1 MTWSGG
7 PRDPIFQRSHVERP
21 KAPRWRGV
29 WRIFP
34 CLVLLCLIAGVGQA
48 QSSDDAAGVVPQGVV
63 VKTVLSIVP
72 ESGSSVSQGGS
83 YESSGLSDAL
93 LWKHSFRDAVTAI
106 DMPADGSS
114 VAVGTTGGEV
124 VLLDSTGNVLWT
136 HQSGT
141 PIAGLGITVDGSAI
155 VAGTGN
161 WIVLLDGSG
170 GVLWTMDA
178 GGRVFGADIS
188 PEGEYCVA
196 GTAEGDALLTNSQG
210 DLLWKVQSG
219 SAITA
224 VAIDPEGVFVV
235 LGTEDGFIRLLDLWG
250 EVLWEYDVGSTIQS
264 ISVSA
269 NRSIAAGTRGS
280 MVLLLDSE
288 GRGGAVWSGDC
299 PVTGIHLGADG
310 SRIGA
315 GTDGGYVYLLSD
327 AGTSLWE
334 FGRVGG
340 VGEADCAVTAVS
352 LSSSADYLVA
362 GSDNQNIYYFAFT
375 AKMPPTTILEQDTT
389 APETTTPP
397 VAILGDMQGDQGTD
411 SIIPGDTTE
420 SVQQEAPGLSP
431 ALVLGAIAVT
441 AFFRRIGR

>member
-93 LWKHSFRDAVTAI
+93 LWKHRFRDAVTAI

-161 WIVLLDGSG
+161 WTVLLDGSG

-178 GGRVFGADIS
+178 GGRVLEPTYPRRENTASPGPLKGTLSSPTVRAIS
-188 PEGEYCVA
+188 SGRCSQE
-196 GTAEGDALLTNSQG
+196 ALSPPL
-210 DLLWKVQSG
+210 
-219 SAITA
+219 
-224 VAIDPEGVFVV
+224 
-235 LGTEDGFIRLLDLWG
+235 
-250 EVLWEYDVGSTIQS
+250 QS
-264 ISVSA
+264 IL
-269 NRSIAAGTRGS
+269 R
-280 MVLLLDSE
+280 
-288 GRGGAVWSGDC
+288 
-299 PVTGIHLGADG
+299 
-310 SRIGA
+310 
-315 GTDGGYVYLLSD
+315 VY
-327 AGTSLWE
+327 SL
-334 FGRVGG
+334 F
-340 VGEADCAVTAVS
+340 
-352 LSSSADYLVA
+352 
-362 GSDNQNIYYFAFT
+362 
-375 AKMPPTTILEQDTT
+375 
-389 APETTTPP
+389 
-397 VAILGDMQGDQGTD
+397 
-411 SIIPGDTTE
+411 
-420 SVQQEAPGLSP
+420 
-431 ALVLGAIAVT
+431 
-441 AFFRRIGR
+441 